1 MHDSMFDMVRLD
13 LVNKDKSFKHLP
25 DNVKDKI
32 AQRYVDQLL
41 NADVRQPLSA
51 AEADRFH
58 SLLVE
63 EFGERNLLKL
73 WFNKFIRRK

>member
-1 MHDSMFDMVRLD
+1 MHDSMFDMVRSD
-13 LVNKDKSFKHLP
+13 LVNKDKSFKYLP

-41 NADVRQPLSA
+41 NADVRKPLSA

-63 EFGERNLLKL
+63 EFGEKNLLKL
-73 WFNKFIRRK
+73 WFNKLIRKK